1 MTAMTHLTMEQLV
14 GLREPTQDAGLVE
27 AREHLNSCPVCQA
40 ELEAIHQRAAR
51 LRALPTLRPARS
63 QWNAVAA
70 RLDAERRQRRRRYVA
85 IAGLGI
91 AASIA
96 AAVVVKDIARPR
108 KADAS
113 EAIAQAMD
121 RSHTLERT
129 LERYHADDRVVDG
142 LTAGVAERLEDR
154 IGAIDQQIQAAQL
167 VTRADQQ
174 QQMMLNLWQER
185 IGLLDALVDVH
196 VTRATNVG
204 L

>member
-1 MTAMTHLTMEQLV
+1 MTHLSMEQLV

-27 AREHLNSCPVCQA
+27 ARAHLNDCPACQA
-40 ELEAIHQRAAR
+40 ELEALHQRAAR
-51 LRALPTLRPARS
+51 LRALPALRPARS
-63 QWNAVAA
+63 QWGAVAA
-70 RLDAERRQRRRRYVA
+70 RLDAEKRQRRRRYVA
-85 IAGLGI
+85 IAGLGL

-96 AAVVVKDIARPR
+96 ALVVVKDLARPH

-129 LERYHADDRVVDG
+129 LERYHADERVVDG
-142 LTAGVAERLEDR
+142 LTAGVAQRLEDR
-154 IGAIDQQIQAAQL
+154 IGVIDQQIQAAQL
-167 VTRADQQ
+167 VTKADQQ